1 MADGCFFFNGDLL
14 GDEDDLS
21 LVADDDGFA
30 SVVSSSSG
38 SGGC

>member
-1 MADGCFFFNGDLL
+1 MADERFVFNDDLL

-21 LVADDDGFA
+21 LVSDDDGFA
-30 SVVSSSSG
+30 SVVSSV